1 MMPAALTKSRSRA
14 EQLCQFALMG
24 IAVVVIA
31 LLSGCSGKDTKAAK
45 PPAVP
50 VVVATVQQKN
60 VPLQLTAIG
69 SVEPYSTVAVKT
81 QITGELT
88 GVFFKEGQFVKRG
101 QLLFTLD
108 KRPLQADL
116 RRAAGALARDKAQA
130 ANAVVQARRYAALW
144 NQGVVAKEQYD
155 TMQSNAEALQA
166 AVRADL
172 GAVQNAKV
180 QLQYCTIY
188 SPIDGRTGNL
198 VVHRGNQVKANDNP
212 ALVTINQILPIYV
225 TFPVPEQYLADISRY
240 SQLLK
245 KLTVTAAPPN
255 STTPPTTGT
264 LSFID
269 NTVDTTTGTIKLK
282 GLFTNT
288 NRQLWPGQ
296 FVNVVLT
303 LADQPDAIVVP
314 AQAVQTGQQG
324 QFVFVVKSDMT
335 TESRPV
341 VISRTSEGQSIVAKG
356 LAPGEQVVTDGQMR
370 LVPGMKVD
378 VKGRSDQN
386 GQLADSVP
394 SSLPVD
400 SGKASKTPRPKT
412 ATGN

>member
-1 MMPAALTKSRSRA
+1 MMPAAITNTRTASRVLRQVA
-14 EQLCQFALMG
+14 VTG
-24 IAVVVIA
+24 VVVGVIA
-31 LLSGCSGKDTKAAK
+31 IFTGCSSNNTQAAK
-45 PPAVP
+45 PSAVP

-60 VPLQLTAIG
+60 VPIQLQAIG
-69 SVEPYSTVAVKT
+69 SVEPYSNVAVKT

-88 GVFFKEGQFVKRG
+88 GVFFKEGQFVKKG

-116 RRAAGALARDKAQA
+116 RRAEGALARDKAQA
-130 ANAVVQARRYAALW
+130 ANAVVQARRYSVLW

-198 VVHRGNQVKANDNP
+198 VVHQGNEVKANDVP

-240 SQLLK
+240 SQQNK
-245 KLTVTAAPPN
+245 KLAVAAAPPN
-255 STTPPTTGT
+255 STLPPATGV

-269 NTVDTTTGTIKLK
+269 NTVDSSTGTIKLK

-303 LADQPDAIVVP
+303 LANQPDAIVVP
-314 AQAVQTGQQG
+314 SQAVQTGQQG

-341 VISRTSEGQSIVAKG
+341 VISRTAEGQSIVAKG

-370 LVPGMKVD
+370 LVPGAKVD
-378 VKGRSDQN
+378 VKARTNDQN
-386 GQLADSVP
+386 GQLADSAP
-394 SSLPVD
+394 AALPVD
-400 SGKASKTPRPKT
+400 QNKRPTQRPKT